1 MKNKIRWGILS
12 TANIGTVH
20 VIPAMMKGQFTEI
33 AAIASRNL
41 SNAKKTADQLGIPT
55 AYGSYKELLAD
66 QTIDAIYIP
75 LPNHIHVEW
84 SIKCMEAGKHVLC
97 EKPIA
102 LTKEDIYKLIAVRD
116 KTGKK
121 ISEAFMVRSH
131 PQWLKTLE
139 IIKKG
144 ELGEVKAIQGFFSYF
159 NRDTANIRN
168 IPEYG
173 GGSIWDIGCYPI
185 NTSRFIFNEIPKRV
199 IALTE
204 NDPDYDVDRL
214 ASAILDFP
222 SGQAVFTSGTQ
233 LSPYQRMSVFGT
245 EKHLEIEIP
254 FNAPIDKPTRIFI
267 NNTVTRDD
275 KREIIEIETSNHYT
289 LQGDNFSQAILNNSE
304 VPVPLEDSLI
314 NTAVILALFKSAETG
329 KWENINMTQ

>member
-1 MKNKIRWGILS
+1 MNKKIRWGILS
-12 TANIGTVH
+12 TAKIGTGQ
-20 VIPAMMKGQFTEI
+20 VIPAMQKGRFIEI
-33 AAIASRNL
+33 TAIASRNL
-41 SNAKKTADQLGIPT
+41 STATETAKQLNIPK
-55 AYGSYKELLAD
+55 AYGSYEELLAD
-66 QTIDAIYIP
+66 QSIDAIYIP
-75 LPNHIHVEW
+75 LPNHLHVEW

-102 LTKEDIYKLIAVRD
+102 LTTEDVKKLIAVRD

-131 PQWLKTLE
+131 PQWLKAVELVN
-139 IIKKG
+139 KG

-159 NRDTANIRN
+159 NRDTENIRN
-168 IPEYG
+168 IQEYG

-185 NTSRFIFNEIPKRV
+185 NTSRLIFNEKPKRV

-204 NDPDYDVDRL
+204 NDPQFKVDRL

-222 SGQAVFTSGTQ
+222 SGQAVFTSATQ

-254 FNAPIDKPTRIFI
+254 FNSPIDKPTRIFI
-267 NNTVTRDD
+267 NDTVSRDD
-275 KREIIEIETSNHYT
+275 ERKIIELDTCDQYT
-289 LQGDNFSQAILNNSE
+289 HQGDNFSQAILKNSE

-314 NTAVILALFKSAETG
+314 NTATIQALFKSANTG
-329 KWENINMTQ
+329 QWENINV